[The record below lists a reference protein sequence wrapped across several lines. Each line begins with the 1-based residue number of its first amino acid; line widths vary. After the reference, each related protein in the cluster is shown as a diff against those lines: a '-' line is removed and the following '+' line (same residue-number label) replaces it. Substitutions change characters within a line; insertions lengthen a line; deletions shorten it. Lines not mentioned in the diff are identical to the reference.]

1 MVHLTKTY
9 SVNWFVEFEGEKIP
23 HLVKKDVYKQSKEKE
38 EEDKKVMDDYVLHKL
53 FKKGEA

>member
-1 MVHLTKTY
+1 MNKTKY
-9 SVNWFVEFEGEKIP
+9 VNWFVEFEGKKIP

-53 FKKGEA
+53 FKKGET